1 MLTGLVAGAL
11 CGTCFALDVG
21 VANAE
26 ERLIDRVIRENKN
39 RDRSAEHNQE
49 IERYSTA
56 LRQDS
61 LSQIERRE
69 LLRRR
74 ALVFESAK
82 RFADAEADWN
92 AALAIEPIEP
102 ALYFKRGFFY
112 ERLKRYDD
120 ALADFAAGKALDP
133 KESFFSF
140 GEGQVRSARGEHRLA
155 IAAYNEAIR
164 LNPGIIRFYP
174 ARASAYNSEG
184 MYAEARTD
192 YDKVLTDFE
201 RKGTDSGFLPL
212 GEIGLAYLGRG
223 YANNH
228 LKDFR
233 RAKDDFDKVLAM
245 VPNSANAMKWRGIAL
260 EHLGDRERALADY
273 RAALAILKKDDGSV
287 NACACSKVANPRPLA
302 RPPQSD

>member
-1 MLTGLVAGAL
+1 MRGLISSLMLTGLVAGAL
-11 CGTCFALDVG
+11 CGTCLALG

-26 ERLIDRVIRENKN
+26 ERLIDRVIRENQTK
-39 RDRSAEHNQE
+39 DRSVERNQE
-49 IERYSTA
+49 IEKYSAA

-61 LSQIERRE
+61 LPHIERRD

-82 RFADAEADWN
+82 RFSEAEADWN
-92 AALAIEPIEP
+92 AALAIEPPEP

-112 ERLKRYDD
+112 ERLKRYDE

-133 KESFFSF
+133 KEAFFSF

-174 ARASAYNSEG
+174 ARASAYNSER
-184 MYAEARTD
+184 MYAEARAD

-201 RKGTDSGFLPL
+201 SRGPDSGLLPL
-212 GEIGLAYLGRG
+212 GEIRLAYLGRG
-223 YANNH
+223 YANNN

-245 VPNSANAMKWRGIAL
+245 VPNSANALKWRGIAL

-273 RAALAILKKDDGSV
+273 RAALVILKKDDWVSERVRLLEG
-287 NACACSKVANPRPLA
+287 R
-302 RPPQSD
+302 